1 MCAHGGNE
9 ASGGIAVHSDW
20 CGAFLVQQKTN
31 EKCFL
36 NTSDSP
42 FVKQNL
48 KKKKKCHNG
57 QEETEGLGSLTVVLS
72 ADKGENVE

>member
-9 ASGGIAVHSDW
+9 ASGEIAVHSDW

-36 NTSDSP
+36 NTSERP
-42 FVKQNL
+42 FVQQ
-48 KKKKKCHNG
+48 KKKKNVIMANKKPKG
-57 QEETEGLGSLTVVLS
+57 WEYSLLYSVQI
-72 ADKGENVE
+72 K

>member
-36 NTSDSP
+36 NTSERP

-48 KKKKKCHNG
+48 KKKKNVIMANKKP
-57 QEETEGLGSLTVVLS
+57 TAWDYSLLYS
-72 ADKGENVE
+72 EQIK